1 MTAIGAACRSRT
13 GQSNSVALS
22 SKRKREE
29 TIVPDTELSM
39 SDAELLRAFE
49 RQGHDALAATYH
61 AFFAPVTAMA
71 IAPLLAAVSL
81 RPGTHLLDVATGPGA
96 LAAAAANRGAQ
107 AVGVDLSP
115 RMIELARRLH
125 PGIDFREAEVEHL
138 PFADCTFDAVVCGFG
153 LGHFPRPEAAV
164 AECVRAV
171 KPGGRIAL
179 SWWDDPARQR
189 IQGIF
194 RETIAELDVTLPP
207 DLPQAHDSYRFSN
220 TEEFLRLLSGTG
232 LVEVAVAEHA
242 TSYSVPDV
250 ETLWRGGLG
259 SCVLTGA
266 AIRHQDEAT
275 QKRIRAAFERR
286 ASVYKSANG
295 LDLPVAFKVGSGRKP
310 I

>member
-1 MTAIGAACRSRT
+1 
-13 GQSNSVALS
+13 
-22 SKRKREE
+22 
-29 TIVPDTELSM
+29 
-39 SDAELLRAFE
+39 
-49 RQGHDALAATYH
+49 
-61 AFFAPVTAMA
+61 
-71 IAPLLAAVSL
+71 
-81 RPGTHLLDVATGPGA
+81 
-96 LAAAAANRGAQ
+96 
-107 AVGVDLSP
+107 
-115 RMIELARRLH
+115 
-125 PGIDFREAEVEHL
+125 
-138 PFADCTFDAVVCGFG
+138 
-153 LGHFPRPEAAV
+153 
-164 AECVRAV
+164 VRAA

-189 IQGIF
+189 IQGLF
-194 RETIAELDVTLPP
+194 RETIAELAVTLPP
-207 DLPQAHDSYRFSN
+207 DLPQAHNSYRFSN

>member
-1 MTAIGAACRSRT
+1 MPAKK
-13 GQSNSVALS
+13 LS
-22 SKRKREE
+22 
-29 TIVPDTELSM
+29 TTE
-39 SDAELLRAFE
+39 AEQLRAFE

-61 AFFAPVTAMA
+61 EFFAPVTAIA
-71 IAPLLAAVSL
+71 IAPLLDAVGL
-81 RPGTHLLDVATGPGA
+81 RPGTHLLDVAAGPGK
-96 LAAAAANRGAQ
+96 LAAAAARRGAQ
-107 AVGVDLSP
+107 VVGVDLSP
-115 RMIELARRLH
+115 RMVELARRLH

-138 PFADCTFDAVVCGFG
+138 PFADRTFDAVVCGFG
-153 LGHFPRPEAAV
+153 LGHFPRPEVAV
-164 AECVRAV
+164 AECVRTI

-189 IQGIF
+189 IQGLF
-194 RETIAELDVTLPP
+194 RETIAELAVTLPP
-207 DLPQAHDSYRFSN
+207 DLPQAHNSYRFSD
-220 TEEFLRLLSGTG
+220 TEEFLRLLSGAG
-232 LVEVAVAEHA
+232 LVEVVVAEHA
-242 TSYSVPDV
+242 TSYCVPDV

-266 AIRHQDEAT
+266 AIRHQDEET

>member
-1 MTAIGAACRSRT
+1 MQLI
-13 GQSNSVALS
+13 
-22 SKRKREE
+22 
-29 TIVPDTELSM
+29 
-39 SDAELLRAFE
+39 
-49 RQGHDALAATYH
+49 
-61 AFFAPVTAMA
+61 
-71 IAPLLAAVSL
+71 
-81 RPGTHLLDVATGPGA
+81 DVATGPGA
-96 LAAAAANRGAQ
+96 LAAAAANRAAQ

-115 RMIELARRLH
+115 RMVELARRLH
-125 PGIDFREAEVEHL
+125 PGVEFREGEVEHL
-138 PFADCTFDAVVCGFG
+138 PFADHTFDALVCGFG

-164 AECVRAV
+164 AECVRV
-171 KPGGRIAL
+171 LKPGGRIAL

-194 RETIAELDVTLPP
+194 RETIAELAVALPP
-207 DLPQAHDSYRFSN
+207 ELPQAHNSYRFSN
-220 TEEFLRLLSGTG
+220 TQEFVRLLSGAG
-232 LVEVAVAEHA
+232 LVEVAVVEHA
-242 TSYSVPDV
+242 ASHSVPDV